1 MSAAT
6 VVVTPPGE
14 LSAALAASLQ
24 GTVADSNQQDL
35 PQADGIVIVVDADPK
50 AGLLTTLGTDG
61 WDHIVDA
68 TMWQTLTT
76 LQQARLSVR
85 HTRGRI
91 VLVLPTIGIAGG
103 AQLVAYTTAIE
114 GIRAMAK
121 SAARQWASQGVAV
134 NAVAAPLRLFAPEL
148 AGAASH
154 LSAPAVRDDSVLRS
168 VGEAVKFLLQPHLDH
183 LVGETIIV
191 DGGSMMLP

>member
-1 MSAAT
+1 MSATT
-6 VVVTPPGE
+6 VVVTPRGE
-14 LSAALAASLQ
+14 LPAALAASLQ
-24 GTVADSNQQDL
+24 GSVADSNREHL
-35 PQADGIVIVVDADPK
+35 PQADGVVIVVGADPE

-68 TMWQTLTT
+68 TMWHTLTT

-85 HTRGRI
+85 HARGRI
-91 VLVLPTIGIAGG
+91 VLVLPTIGIAG
-103 AQLVAYTTAIE
+103 ATQLVAYTTAIE

-134 NAVAAPLRLFAPEL
+134 NAVAAPLHLFAPEL

-154 LSAPAVRDDSVLRS
+154 LSAPAVVTDSVLRS
-168 VGEAVKFLLQPHLDH
+168 VVEAVKFLLQPHLDH
-183 LVGETIIV
+183 LIGETIIV